1 MATTDE
7 AGEARLAA
15 PIAAPGDAPGDDDAA
30 SGAAPGAA
38 DGADADADAD
48 ANDDA
53 ELEAEPPIVDG
64 RAHLALHLRYVGA
77 CLERHRY
84 ERDPSLPDAEGRRF
98 RAMRRIAR
106 LEAEL
111 QRPVAFSTIDRLPI
125 LLLQQRFALSDL
137 AIHFLLA
144 AAAPGL
150 DMDLGRAIALLTDD
164 SRKQPEVGFLIEV
177 IAQDAVERQLL
188 LAELAE
194 AAPLVRYRLIRLGE
208 PRGWV
213 PEGPMLLAPIT
224 VPERIL
230 GWLRGQTFFE
240 GQRHGAARLVRE
252 AGNVSFE
259 PAVQTMLD
267 RVLFRVGEAGR
278 LPTVLAGPSLSGK
291 RTAVVFAAAARDLLV
306 LEVDLSA
313 LVLSP
318 DPLEVL
324 HDVVREACLH
334 DAVLLLR
341 HAEVLDERMAVLR
354 RAIGDAMA
362 DGRLWVVLA
371 TSGDPAQLVR
381 FAPGTQLL
389 RQAMPTELEQVSL
402 WRAALPQGMQR
413 APDVDPHALVRR
425 YQLTPG
431 DILEAA
437 SGAAAAAARRGPTAP
452 ITLEDITQAVRGRLS
467 HRLKDI
473 ADVITTTLEWKD
485 LVLREDTADRI
496 SELLSVVKHQDLVM
510 NEWGFG
516 RRVNY
521 GRALSALFSGPPG
534 TGKTMIAGLIAKEL
548 GLELFRVD
556 LSRVVSK
563 WVGETEKNLAL
574 AFDEAKH
581 AHAILLFDEA
591 DALFAKRTEV
601 KSANDRYSNLETNY
615 LLQRL
620 ETFEGV
626 VLLTTNK
633 EPQIDEAFRRRLR
646 FHIDFPTPDAE
657 ERERLW
663 RSMIPA
669 AAPGVGS
676 LDFEG
681 LATRF
686 KMSGGY
692 IKNAVMRAAYLAAR
706 SPERALSQS
715 VLERAARLE
724 LEEMGKLL

>member
-1 MATTDE
+1 MATADE
-7 AGEARLAA
+7 PRTEAPA
-15 PIAAPGDAPGDDDAA
+15 DAPATAPAEDD
-30 SGAAPGAA
+30 P
-38 DGADADADAD
+38 DAD
-48 ANDDA
+48 
-53 ELEAEPPIVDG
+53 LEDEPPIVDG
-64 RAHLALHLRYVGA
+64 RSHLALHLRYVGA
-77 CLERHRY
+77 CLERYRH
-84 ERDPSLPDAEGRRF
+84 ERDPSLLDAGGRRF
-98 RAMRRIAR
+98 KARRRMAR

-125 LLLQQRFALSDL
+125 LQLQQRFALSDL
-137 AIHFLLA
+137 AIHFLIA

-150 DMDLGRAIALLTDD
+150 DPDLGRAIALLTDD
-164 SRKQPEVGFLIEV
+164 SRKQPDVGFLIEAV
-177 IAQDAVERQLL
+177 AEEPVERELL

-194 AAPLVRYRLIRLGE
+194 TAPLVRYRLIRLGP
-208 PRGWV
+208 PRGWL
-213 PEGPMLLAPIT
+213 PEGPMLLAPAA
-224 VPERIL
+224 VPERVI
-230 GWLRGQTFFE
+230 GWLRGQTHFE
-240 GQRHGAARLVRE
+240 GQRYHSARLVRD
-252 AGNVSFE
+252 AGSATFDG
-259 PAVQTMLD
+259 AVQQMLD
-267 RVLFRVGEAGR
+267 RVLFRVGLAGR

-291 RTAVVFAAAARDLLV
+291 RTAVVFAAAAREQLV
-306 LEVDLSA
+306 LEVDLGA
-313 LVLSP
+313 LVLSAEP
-318 DPLEVL
+318 FEVF

-341 HAEVLDERMAVLR
+341 HAEVLDERMPGLR

-371 TSGDPAQLVR
+371 TRGDPSELVR
-381 FAPGTQLL
+381 LAPGTQLL

-402 WRAALPQGMQR
+402 WQAALPQGMQR
-413 APDVDPHALVRR
+413 APDVDPQVLVRR

-437 SGAAAAAARRGPTAP
+437 SGAAVAAARRGPAAP
-452 ITLEDITQAVRGRLS
+452 ITIVDITEAVRGRLR

-473 ADVITTTLEWKD
+473 ADVVTTTLEWTD
-485 LVLREDTADRI
+485 LVLREDVSDRI
-496 SELLSVVKHQDLVM
+496 FELLSVVKHQDLVM
-510 NEWGFG
+510 NDWGFG
-516 RRVNY
+516 RRVDY

-563 WVGETEKNLAL
+563 WVGETEKNLGL

-591 DALFAKRTEV
+591 DALFGKRTEV

-615 LLQRL
+615 LLQRI
-620 ETFEGV
+620 ESFEGI

-633 EPQIDEAFRRRLR
+633 EPQLDEAFRRRLR
-646 FHIDFPTPDAE
+646 FHIDFPTPSDD
-657 ERERLW
+657 ERELLW

-669 AAPGVGS
+669 SAPIAGRIDFQSLAA
-676 LDFEG
+676 
-681 LATRF
+681 RY

-706 SPERALSQS
+706 SEERALSQT

-724 LEEMGKLL
+724 WEEMGKLL